1 MASQGYVLVVALYA
15 DADEAVS
22 DLRDLTAAGGMSQ
35 AVAGSGILH
44 RDWRRSMLQQGS
56 GGTLA
61 YGIGTGAAAGI
72 VAGVFV
78 GMPLLGAAAGAVVG
92 GVVGRRMSRREV
104 EGLVALLDDAIPVG
118 ATALLAVVEEDRLHG
133 GQDVAPPGAAD
144 LRKGPGR
151 GAAHHLRQGVR
162 PREPRGAGGPGSPS
176 RTEQRALTSPLIGG
190 ACLAGV
196 ISGPHAIQSACGCPW
211 PAPAGR
217 S

>member
-1 MASQGYVLVVALYA
+1 MAGQEYVLVVALYA

-22 DLRDLTAAGGMSQ
+22 DLRDLTAPGGVSQ

-72 VAGVFV
+72 IAGVFV
-78 GMPLLGAAAGAVVG
+78 GMPLLGGAAGAVIG

-118 ATALLAVVEEDRLHG
+118 ATALLAVVEEDRLEE
-133 GQDVAPPGAAD
+133 
-144 LRKGPGR
+144 
-151 GAAHHLRQGVR
+151 VR
-162 PREPRGAGGPGSPS
+162 TSL
-176 RTEQRALTSPLIGG
+176 QRALRTSGRVLDEGPLTTYVRAFVRGNPE
-190 ACLAGV
+190 ALEV
-196 ISGPHAIQSACGCPW
+196 LDRQ
-211 PAPAGR
+211 AGR
-217 S
+217 SSEP